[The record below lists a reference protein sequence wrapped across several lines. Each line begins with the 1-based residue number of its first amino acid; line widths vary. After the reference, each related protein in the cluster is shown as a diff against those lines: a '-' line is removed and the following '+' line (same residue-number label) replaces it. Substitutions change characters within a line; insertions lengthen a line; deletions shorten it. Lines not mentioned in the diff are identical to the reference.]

1 MTTTKCDDVTKMRRR
16 EAVGVARAVA
26 ARRGAR
32 EAEIPSFSP
41 LSSSASRGDDDD
53 AARPP
58 GGLHDQ
64 PPATERVTRGRKT
77 KQSGKKGTGLPTPT
91 PSGRMSGPQSQ
102 TTTTT
107 TRTSVPSFLRDNKE
121 ILSICGL
128 SFACAMGHG
137 ILAPTIPSFAT
148 SELHLS
154 GAQIGSILSAFAAA
168 RLCVNTPAGYFA
180 DKFGRKKLLWFGP
193 MVTTMANMGT
203 VTSASYEQLLGARF
217 LAGVGSSIYTTGA
230 SVSLSDIAKTEHK
243 GMMNG
248 GNAMNMHQGAAL
260 AGAAIGPGLI
270 SAMYAFGGENIRT
283 PFLFA
288 TALSGSLS
296 AVALYAAPETK
307 HLSSPLPT
315 MRSEKNPHLLQP
327 GGSMTMD
334 ASLTLNKDAM
344 EKRKSPSVSADS
356 RQLGM
361 LVKRSDFWSVCFLN
375 SALFFAGAGGR
386 GAVLPILAIS
396 HGMDAQNLGML
407 FSAMATTSLIGLV
420 PSSKLIAAYGA
431 RNVIAPTTILSSL
444 AVMAIAGSSTEPGF
458 AAACVSWAA
467 ASSIMGAA
475 PMTFVAE
482 IAPRKA
488 SVTALSI
495 YRNSGDVGLLL
506 GPILSGLAVDF
517 FGSEVALAMNASVL
531 VSAALAFHV
540 SKKSREKMKK
550 KEMLENVKRKERT
563 TTTTT

>member
-1 MTTTKCDDVTKMRRR
+1 
-16 EAVGVARAVA
+16 
-26 ARRGAR
+26 
-32 EAEIPSFSP
+32 
-41 LSSSASRGDDDD
+41 
-53 AARPP
+53 
-58 GGLHDQ
+58 
-64 PPATERVTRGRKT
+64 
-77 KQSGKKGTGLPTPT
+77 
-91 PSGRMSGPQSQ
+91 
-102 TTTTT
+102 
-107 TRTSVPSFLRDNKE
+107 
-121 ILSICGL
+121 
-128 SFACAMGHG
+128 MGHG
-137 ILAPTIPSFAT
+137 ILAPTIPSFAST
-148 SELHLS
+148 ELHLS

-193 MVTTMANMGT
+193 MVTTMANMNT
-203 VTSASYEQLLGARF
+203 FTSGSYYELLGARF
-217 LAGVGSSIYTTGA
+217 LAGVGSSMYTTGA
-230 SVSLSDIAKTEHK
+230 SVSLSDIAKTENK

-270 SAMYAFGGENIRT
+270 SAMYALGGEDIRT

-307 HLSSPLPT
+307 HLSSSSSSSSSLSSSSTHEGGDETTTPT
-315 MRSEKNPHLLQP
+315 TPTSEKKTQLLQP

-334 ASLTLNKDAM
+334 ASLTLNKDAI
-344 EKRKSPSVSADS
+344 EKQKSQPASADS

-420 PSSKLIAAYGA
+420 PSSKLITTFGA
-431 RNVIAPTTILSSL
+431 RNVIAPTTVLSSL
-444 AVMAIAGSSTEPGF
+444 AVMAIAGSSTDAGF

-488 SVTALSI
+488 SGAALSI

-506 GPILSGLAVDF
+506 GPVLSGLAVDF

-540 SKKSREKMKK
+540 SKTSREKMKK
-550 KEMLENVKRKERT
+550 KEMLQQERHRSSK
-563 TTTTT
+563 

>member
-1 MTTTKCDDVTKMRRR
+1 MLR
-16 EAVGVARAVA
+16 RAVVSSA
-26 ARRGAR
+26 KTKTKR
-32 EAEIPSFSP
+32 EELLFWTGVVEKALF
-41 LSSSASRGDDDD
+41 SSSTADDD
-53 AARPP
+53 
-58 GGLHDQ
+58 
-64 PPATERVTRGRKT
+64 ERKTGGRKT
-77 KQSGKKGTGLPTPT
+77 KKKSPKIPT
-91 PSGRMSGPQSQ
+91 PSPLPPPP
-102 TTTTT
+102 TTA
-107 TRTSVPSFLRDNKE
+107 TSSSSKIVPSENHIEGTRQIFPVSDFLKENKE

-137 ILAPTIPSFAT
+137 ILAPTIPSFAST
-148 SELHLS
+148 ELHLS

-193 MVTTMANMGT
+193 MVTTMANMST
-203 VTSASYEQLLGARF
+203 FTSGSYYELLGARF
-217 LAGVGSSIYTTGA
+217 LAGVGSSMYTTGA
-230 SVSLSDIAKTEHK
+230 SVSLSDIAKTENK

-260 AGAAIGPGLI
+260 AGAAVGPGLI
-270 SAMYAFGGENIRT
+270 SAMYVLGGEDIRT

-307 HLSSPLPT
+307 HLSSSSSSTTTTSSTNEGGDETTTSTTPT
-315 MRSEKNPHLLQP
+315 SEKKAQLLQP

-334 ASLTLNKDAM
+334 ASLTLNKDAI
-344 EKRKSPSVSADS
+344 EKQKSPSASADS

-420 PSSKLIAAYGA
+420 PSSKLITTFGA
-431 RNVIAPTTILSSL
+431 RNVIAPTTVLSSL
-444 AVMAIAGSSTEPGF
+444 AVMAIAGSSTDAGF

-488 SVTALSI
+488 SGAALSI

-506 GPILSGLAVDF
+506 GPVLSGLAVDF

-540 SKKSREKMKK
+540 SKTSREKMKK
-550 KEMLENVKRKERT
+550 KEMLQQERHRSSK
-563 TTTTT
+563 

>member
-1 MTTTKCDDVTKMRRR
+1 MLR
-16 EAVGVARAVA
+16 RAVV
-26 ARRGAR
+26 
-32 EAEIPSFSP
+32 
-41 LSSSASRGDDDD
+41 SSAKKKKKREELLLFPFGVVEKALFSSAVDDD
-53 AARPP
+53 
-58 GGLHDQ
+58 
-64 PPATERVTRGRKT
+64 ERKTGGRKT
-77 KQSGKKGTGLPTPT
+77 KKKSPKIPT
-91 PSGRMSGPQSQ
+91 PSPLPLPPTTAISGSSK
-102 TTTTT
+102 T
-107 TRTSVPSFLRDNKE
+107 VPSPPTTATSSGSSKIVPSNFLKDNKE
-121 ILSICGL
+121 ILSISCL

-137 ILAPTIPSFAT
+137 ILAPTIPSFAST
-148 SELHLS
+148 ELHLS

-180 DKFGRKKLLWFGP
+180 DTFGRKKLLWFGP
-193 MVTTMANMGT
+193 MVTTMANMST
-203 VTSASYEQLLGARF
+203 FTSGSYYELLGARF
-217 LAGVGSSIYTTGA
+217 LAGVGSSMYTTGA
-230 SVSLSDIAKTEHK
+230 SVSLSDIAKTEKK

-270 SAMYAFGGENIRT
+270 SAMYALGCEDIRT

-307 HLSSPLPT
+307 HLSSSSSSSSTHEGGDETTTPT
-315 MRSEKNPHLLQP
+315 TPTSEKKTQLLQP

-334 ASLTLNKDAM
+334 ASLTLNKDAI
-344 EKRKSPSVSADS
+344 EKQKSPSASADS

-420 PSSKLIAAYGA
+420 PSSKLITTFGA
-431 RNVIAPTTILSSL
+431 RNVIAPTTALSSL
-444 AVMAIAGSSTEPGF
+444 AVMAIAGSSTDAGF

-488 SVTALSI
+488 SGAALSI

-506 GPILSGLAVDF
+506 GPVLSGLAVDF

-540 SKKSREKMKK
+540 SKTSREKMKK
-550 KEMLENVKRKERT
+550 KEMLQQEWHRSSK
-563 TTTTT
+563 

>member
-1 MTTTKCDDVTKMRRR
+1 
-16 EAVGVARAVA
+16 
-26 ARRGAR
+26 
-32 EAEIPSFSP
+32 
-41 LSSSASRGDDDD
+41 
-53 AARPP
+53 
-58 GGLHDQ
+58 
-64 PPATERVTRGRKT
+64 
-77 KQSGKKGTGLPTPT
+77 
-91 PSGRMSGPQSQ
+91 
-102 TTTTT
+102 
-107 TRTSVPSFLRDNKE
+107 
-121 ILSICGL
+121 
-128 SFACAMGHG
+128 MGHG

-193 MVTTMANMGT
+193 MVTTMANMST
-203 VTSASYEQLLGARF
+203 VTSSSFYELLGARF

-230 SVSLSDIAKTEHK
+230 SVSLSDIAKTENK

-260 AGAAIGPGLI
+260 AGAAVGPGLI
-270 SAMYAFGGENIRT
+270 SAMYAFGGEDIRT

-296 AVALYAAPETK
+296 AVAFYAAPETK
-307 HLSSPLPT
+307 HLSSSSSNNESGDET
-315 MRSEKNPHLLQP
+315 KSSSSSSSSSSTRQRLQP

-344 EKRKSPSVSADS
+344 EKQNSPTSSADS

-361 LVKRSDFWSVCFLN
+361 LVKRTDFWSVCFLN

-420 PSSKLIAAYGA
+420 PSSKLISTFSA
-431 RNVIAPTTILSSL
+431 RNIIAPTTILSSL
-444 AVMAIAGSSTEPGF
+444 AVMAIAGSSSEAGF

-488 SVTALSI
+488 SGAALSI

-506 GPILSGLAVDF
+506 GPVLSGLAVDF

-540 SKKSREKMKK
+540 SKRSREKMK
-550 KEMLENVKRKERT
+550 RKEILSENIKKK
-563 TTTTT
+563 